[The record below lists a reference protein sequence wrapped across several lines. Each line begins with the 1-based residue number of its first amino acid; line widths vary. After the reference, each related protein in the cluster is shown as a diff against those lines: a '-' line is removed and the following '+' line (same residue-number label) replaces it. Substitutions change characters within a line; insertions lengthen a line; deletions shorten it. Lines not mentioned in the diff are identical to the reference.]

1 MCTGETLD
9 RRWKHLILA
18 FTAIA
23 LAFAART
30 FDIFYLNS
38 PRYPGHIILSKLAG
52 TIILVFFIGFTGVS
66 WRETGFSREKL
77 FWNLILGI
85 FLSAL
90 YLALF
95 NLLSDALSTFFKGGS
110 FTLTFECNFDPLR
123 RNDWLMFSML
133 ILNMPCEEGL
143 FRGVLQSR
151 LARLIGWARANFI
164 QALLFGLWH
173 LVWPKYYTKTIFN
186 LYAARYVAYTFVFG
200 LLMGYIFQH
209 TRLLTIPILIHFIGG
224 DNAFEVKL
232 IEIANGGRGSWI
244 LDVSVLIVMWAIY
257 FALTIY
263 MVKKMRGKI
272 SLDA

>member
-1 MCTGETLD
+1 MNKK
-9 RRWKHLILA
+9 WKYSLLA
-18 FTAIA
+18 FLSVA

-52 TIILVFFIGFTGVS
+52 TIILVFFIGFTEVS

-77 FWNLILGI
+77 YWNTMVGVL
-85 FLSAL
+85 LSII

-95 NLLSDALSTFFKGGS
+95 NLFSDALSAFLKGGS
-110 FTLTFECNFDPLR
+110 FTLTFKCNFDPSR
-123 RNDWLMFSML
+123 RDDWLMFSML

-151 LARLIGWARANFI
+151 LAQVIGWTRANLV

-200 LLMGYIFQH
+200 LLMGYIFQY
-209 TRLLTIPILIHFIGG
+209 TRLLIIPILIHFIGG
-224 DNAFEVKL
+224 DNAFEINL
-232 IEIANGGRGSWI
+232 INIVDSGRGSWI
-244 LDVSVLIVMWAIY
+244 IDVSILIAMWAVY
-257 FALTIY
+257 FTLTIY
-263 MVKKMRGKI
+263 VVKKMREKI
-272 SLDA
+272 SIAF